1 MSNRTFKNQEL
12 WNVITHGTGLV
23 LSLFGVVYLTN
34 IAAGSGIKYGVISVL
49 IFCFGLIALYTAS
62 TVYHLSCLRGKSN
75 IHQMRIFDHIS
86 IYILIAGTYTP
97 FSLIVLRDGNGWII
111 FLTIWSLALLGSLLK
126 LFYTG
131 KYKWLS
137 LALYLGMGWLV
148 IFDISELIA
157 NSSNYTLILIFSG
170 GAFYTIGSIIYSF
183 KRISYTHLLW
193 HIFVL
198 LGSFLHFLSVKS
210 ILQT

>member
-1 MSNRTFKNQEL
+1 LSIKTFNNQEL

-23 LSLFGVVYLTN
+23 LSLIGILYLTE
-34 IAAGSGIKYGVISVL
+34 IAAESSIKFGIISAL
-49 IFCFGLIALYTAS
+49 IFCFSLIVLYTAS
-62 TVYHLSCLRGKSN
+62 TVYHLACLRGQSN

-148 IFDISELIA
+148 IFDISDLIA

-170 GAFYTIGSIIYSF
+170 GAFYTIGSIVYSF
-183 KRISYTHLLW
+183 KKIPYTHLLW

-210 ILQT
+210 IFQS